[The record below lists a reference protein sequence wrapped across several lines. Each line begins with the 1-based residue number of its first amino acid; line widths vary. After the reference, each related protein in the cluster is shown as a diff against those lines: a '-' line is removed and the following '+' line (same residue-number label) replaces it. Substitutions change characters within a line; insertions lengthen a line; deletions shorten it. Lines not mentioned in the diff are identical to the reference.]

1 MAEAT
6 DGGIVVSRTVN
17 DLAFGSNI
25 EFTGPGERELFGVP
39 GSWALF
45 ASGGRQPTATRVRR
59 SVPEGTPRRRG
70 MTPARPRAWLVPGKR
85 TYVGVCLVV
94 GGVRL

>member
-17 DLAFGSNI
+17 DLAFGSHI
-25 EFTGPGERELFGVP
+25 EFTDLSERELRGVP

-45 ASGGRQPTATRVRR
+45 AVADGSRPL
-59 SVPEGTPRRRG
+59 
-70 MTPARPRAWLVPGKR
+70 PASAGPYPKEHPGD
-85 TYVGVCLVV
+85 VG
-94 GGVRL
+94 